1 MCVAESKLERISRGH
16 LEFME
21 RQNTMT
27 DTTTLWIVLVAGAAA
42 VLVAFVVASRSARA
56 HRARLRQRFGP
67 EYDRALAV
75 HGNPARAER
84 ELDAR
89 AKRAARFHLHALD
102 DVTRGRFATSWN
114 EIQARF
120 VDNPAVAVREANALI
135 KEVMLTL
142 GYPASDFDQRT
153 ADLSVHHPNV
163 IQHYRAAHAL
173 AESNESGQAQTE
185 DLRQAVVHYRALFSE
200 LIGQEI
206 VRPSRD
212 LRHAHA

>member
-1 MCVAESKLERISRGH
+1 
-16 LEFME
+16 
-21 RQNTMT
+21 MT

-42 VLVAFVVASRSARA
+42 VLVVFAVASRSARV

-75 HGNPARAER
+75 YGTPARAEH

-89 AKRAARFHLHALD
+89 AKRAARFHLHTLD

-120 VDNPAVAVREANALI
+120 VDSPAVAVREANALI

-173 AESNESGQAQTE
+173 AESNETGQAQTE

-206 VRPSRD
+206 ARPSRD